1 MRTREREN
9 AQICWCCKK
18 AAYVCVLCYYV
29 CGLFA
34 RMKSVED
41 VSIAKNSES
50 NKLGSV
56 LLIGRATAVTWVSNN
71 SAREQS
77 VCQ

>member
-1 MRTREREN
+1 
-9 AQICWCCKK
+9 
-18 AAYVCVLCYYV
+18 
-29 CGLFA
+29 
-34 RMKSVED
+34 MKSVED